1 MLTNIGWSLAVGGG
15 EAVFAGLA
23 GSAAGLVIG
32 YALEQR
38 FSARQVQAGA
48 ALSGEASR
56 SRSR

>member
-1 MLTNIGWSLAVGGG
+1 VGGG
-15 EAVFAGLA
+15 EAVFAGLV
-23 GSAAGLVIG
+23 GSAAGLAIG

-38 FSARQVQAGA
+38 FGARQAQLGA